1 MLLSAPMPSKTRKV
15 VSKKKVVRR
24 VPKVKSP
31 SCCVSQDALTKYLP
45 FMVGLAFFVLFLAVV
60 AYAVAL
66 KSQWLASQD
75 NVGFSAP
82 SAPVVN
88 TAKPLP
94 ALPKK

>member
-1 MLLSAPMPSKTRKV
+1 
-15 VSKKKVVRR
+15 
-24 VPKVKSP
+24 
-31 SCCVSQDALTKYLP
+31 
-45 FMVGLAFFVLFLAVV
+45 MVGLAFFVLFLAVV